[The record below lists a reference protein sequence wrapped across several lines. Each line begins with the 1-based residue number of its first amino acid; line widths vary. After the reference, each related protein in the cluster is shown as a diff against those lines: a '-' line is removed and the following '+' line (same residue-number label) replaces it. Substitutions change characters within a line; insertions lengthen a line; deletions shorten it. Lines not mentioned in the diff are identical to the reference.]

1 MRAAPRGLV
10 GSGSA
15 ARGLARRP
23 ASGARGG
30 REGGG
35 RGILSIT
42 TVLSIIA
49 VLIAVLIPIPV
60 PAGRPFERRR
70 SHDASAPLPGC
81 SLVRREPE
89 VGFWTGGT
97 T

>member
-49 VLIAVLIPIPV
+49 VLIPIPV

-70 SHDASAPLPGC
+70 SHDASASLPGC